1 MTSDGLSDDD
11 ESLVFDNLDDVDL
24 VDGETPEPP
33 PVSSVS
39 ATSTTD
45 INSAP
50 PNINS
55 QANFYTC
62 VPLQIEERKF
72 EQNKGTV
79 LTKVP
84 FQIEQVLFQW
94 YRIVTSSVTSCDF
107 GKNN

>member
-62 VPLQIEERKF
+62 VPLNNSVWKEALSKIR
-72 EQNKGTV
+72 EQ
-79 LTKVP
+79 
-84 FQIEQVLFQW
+84 
-94 YRIVTSSVTSCDF
+94 Y
-107 GKNN
+107 

>member
-62 VPLQIEERKF
+62 VPLNNSVWKEGLSKIR
-72 EQNKGTV
+72 EQ
-79 LTKVP
+79 
-84 FQIEQVLFQW
+84 
-94 YRIVTSSVTSCDF
+94 Y
-107 GKNN
+107 